1 MAVQDNVFIISLFPA
16 VTSGMSSDVKVV
28 KGKRV
33 KSVLTDMLDDDVLAR
48 ESVLDIVRSEAFGES
63 TDSQKEAVI
72 EVEGNDDFD
81 FEAEMAKD
89 PDLRRLMNEVEADLS
104 NSEESEKDDED
115 EEGLDMDLIVKEV
128 HGSKKMS
135 NNSNHSKLTTYQ
147 YI

>member
-1 MAVQDNVFIISLFPA
+1 
-16 VTSGMSSDVKVV
+16 MSSDVKVV

-104 NSEESEKDDED
+104 NSDESEKDNED
-115 EEGLDMDLIVKEV
+115 EGLDMDLIVKEV

-135 NNSNHSKLTTYQ
+135 NNSTHSKLTTYQ